1 MITYIIGHKNPD
13 TDSICSAIALTEIK
27 KARGQKDI
35 YAARAG
41 DLNPQ
46 TTFILKRFGIEPPLY
61 LSDVYLRAK
70 DIMTCDIFTV
80 DKDTPIFNVMK
91 SMEEEKI
98 RIVPVLDD
106 NKKPLGVVT
115 LMDIAEWQV
124 SLTSADASRK
134 VLTSIPNLVATLDG
148 EVLTNSIGNDQEVLS
163 LYVGA
168 MMASHFESTI
178 GDTPPQKCIVVVGD
192 RETIQASAIKL
203 GIGIIIIS
211 GGLSIK
217 PDFIKA
223 AKENNVTVMSSPY
236 DTATTSQLVRLSAP
250 AGKICNTNYKKVSP
264 DDCVENIKMT
274 IKNFAETG
282 VLAIDEDGAMQG
294 ILTKSDLLKPS
305 PIQLILVDHNEIS
318 QAVDGAEDVDIIE
331 VVDHHRLGNFHTTG
345 PITFRCDPIG
355 STSSIVAG
363 IYKAEG
369 FEIDKDIA
377 GLLLSGVLSD
387 TVILRSPTTTNKD
400 KEILKWLEEKSGLDH
415 KELGNEIFSA
425 NSSMKAR
432 GAKAVVRDD
441 FKVYTAKG
449 VDFGIGQVETLGFSE
464 FESEKA
470 SIKKELEQTRKT
482 KDLTMACLLIT
493 DIGKGTSLLMA
504 VGENKTIEAL
514 EYPKLEDN
522 VYELKNVLS
531 RKKQVAPHLLNLFNE
546 IY

>member
-13 TDSICSAIALTEIK
+13 TDSICSAIALADIK
-27 KARGQKDI
+27 KARGQQDV

-46 TTFILKRFGIEPPLY
+46 TTFILERFGVEPPLY
-61 LSDVYLRAK
+61 LSNVYLRAK
-70 DIMTCDIFTV
+70 DIMTGEIFTV
-80 DKDTPIFNVMK
+80 HKETPIFNVMK

-106 NKKPLGVVT
+106 DNKPIGVVT

-124 SLTSADASRK
+124 AQTSTDTSRKILTS
-134 VLTSIPNLVATLDG
+134 LPNLVATLG
-148 EVLTNSIGNDQEVLS
+148 GTVLTNSIGDDQKVLS

-168 MMASHFESTI
+168 MMATHFESTI
-178 GDTPPQKCIVVVGD
+178 GDTPPSECVVVVGD

-203 GIGIIIIS
+203 GVGILIIS

-217 PDFIKA
+217 QEFIDA
-223 AKENNVTVMSSPY
+223 ARESNVTVMSSPY

-250 AGKICNTNYKKVSP
+250 AGKICNTNFKKVSP
-264 DDCVENIKMT
+264 EDCVEDIKMT
-274 IKNFAETG
+274 IKNFAEIG
-282 VLAIDEDGAMQG
+282 VLAIDESGVMHG
-294 ILTKSDLLKPS
+294 ILTKTDLMKPS

-318 QAVDGAEDVDIIE
+318 QAVDGADGVDIIE

-345 PITFRCDPIG
+345 PITFRCEPIG

-369 FEIDKDIA
+369 IEIDKKIA

-415 KELGNEIFSA
+415 QELGNEIFSA

-449 VDFGIGQVETLGFSE
+449 KDFGIGQVETIGFDE
-464 FESEKA
+464 LESEKA
-470 SIKKELEQTRKT
+470 CIKKELEQTRET

-504 VGENKTIEAL
+504 VGEGKVLESF
-514 EYPKLEDN
+514 EYPKLEEN
-522 VYELKNVLS
+522 IYELKNVLS